1 MHTHMQIHIY
11 AYKNTQKIRNALLQS
26 IYLHAQQISLSLRL
40 LEILQHNKIV
50 DFFFKKRLSI
60 WFILKGQQGVYIWGY
75 GTYPQYV

>member
-1 MHTHMQIHIY
+1 MHRHKHVHSHMYSCTHMQIHIY

-50 DFFFKKRLSI
+50 DFFLKK
-60 WFILKGQQGVYIWGY
+60 
-75 GTYPQYV
+75 T